1 MKYKMKDY
9 PEYKEA
15 VGKMSIDELLLAVI
29 CPSMGETSEPVTN
42 TESVFIGK
50 SPRAIFDKQVEAI
63 NGGREF
69 PALLV
74 ADMEFGA
81 GDSVDGAVRFPS
93 FRAAAQSKSEE
104 LCYAMGKVAAL
115 ESLEA
120 GYHWTFGPC
129 VDILGNHRSPIVS
142 YRTAGDDADTVIKYG
157 GAYMRGLQ
165 DNGLIATIKHFPG
178 DGYCTDDQHVTMPD
192 NPLSREEWDASFG
205 RVYES
210 LINDGVMAIMPGH
223 IALPSYDEIDP
234 ETGFSPPASASKNLP
249 GGILRERFGFEG
261 IIVSDAVTMN
271 GFAGYVNLY
280 HASARFLEAG
290 GDVLLFMPNDE
301 DYLCGMKR
309 EIELGKVG
317 AFSFEGYIAPGANTP
332 YACFMYTPESGHASV
347 FNTTYPTFENRPMD
361 PRTPNRKFRFQ
372 SEYVDGESRHYLFFS
387 WENWMQRIPQ
397 DGSVWDFEN
406 MCWHRAGNSC
416 WNGTESI
423 HGRSTWGEFEF
434 RLTPQQR
441 ARILKPLLA
450 AAYREYKA
458 EKRCA
463 AGHDGAL
470 VHWADA
476 ATGDP
481 EFHAAQV
488 QPLIETLDKYGK
500 LIASDM
506 NDDTVLWLA
515 KEALPKWQDVLFEV
529 ERRRAAWLLERNAK

>member
-15 VGKMSIDELLLAVI
+15 VGRMSLDELLLAVI

-210 LINDGVMAIMPGH
+210 LINQGVMAIMPGH

-234 ETGFSPPASASKNLP
+234 ETGFYPPATVSKNLL

-261 IIVSDAVTMN
+261 IIVSDAVAMN

-309 EIELGKVG
+309 EIELGNLSLETLKYHVYRILCFKRDYFDNMYPGRTGKPDAAEAEAACRGVCEAGVELVRDRGNILPFSPSGKKIAHATVNNNSNTDFAHIDEFTRRMREAGAQVEELRDVG
-317 AFSFEGYIAPGANTP
+317 PGVLEDYAKHGKCDLIVCSVMNMPSFGTNIIEIGGVVCRNFMCGWTKYGVPVVFVVFGSPYFEEVYRIFADTVVNTNGVGD
-332 YACFMYTPESGHASV
+332 YTV
-347 FNTTYPTFENRPMD
+347 
-361 PRTPNRKFRFQ
+361 
-372 SEYVDGESRHYLFFS
+372 EYVMKKLFGE
-387 WENWMQRIPQ
+387 
-397 DGSVWDFEN
+397 
-406 MCWHRAGNSC
+406 
-416 WNGTESI
+416 
-423 HGRSTWGEFEF
+423 
-434 RLTPQQR
+434 
-441 ARILKPLLA
+441 
-450 AAYREYKA
+450 
-458 EKRCA
+458 
-463 AGHDGAL
+463 
-470 VHWADA
+470 
-476 ATGDP
+476 
-481 EFHAAQV
+481 
-488 QPLIETLDKYGK
+488 
-500 LIASDM
+500 
-506 NDDTVLWLA
+506 
-515 KEALPKWQDVLFEV
+515 
-529 ERRRAAWLLERNAK
+529 